1 MAVLLIAEHDN
12 ASLKDATHKALTAAA
27 QDGRRRACAG
37 GRQQGRCR
45 RRPGRQAGRRQ
56 EGAARRESP
65 ALERPLAEPMAALI
79 VSLAPAYDHLVAAAT
94 TNGKNY
100 MPRVAALLDVM
111 QISDIS
117 DVKSRPTPSCA

>member
-1 MAVLLIAEHDN
+1 MSRV
-12 ASLKDATHKALTAAA
+12 
-27 QDGRRRACAG
+27 ACA
-37 GRQQGRCR
+37 RA
-45 RRPGRQAGRRQ
+45 PAGRADGGPHR
-56 EGAARRESP
+56 G
-65 ALERPLAEPMAALI
+65 
-79 VSLAPAYDHLVAAAT
+79 LAPAYDHLVAAAT